1 MENLDNKLKD
11 ILKLQKNIEERMKFL
26 EENYEDL
33 SDQQLEDLTN
43 AALQLEESLFP
54 EVDKIKEQM
63 EEKKQEFLKNAENQN
78 KTE

>member
-1 MENLDNKLKD
+1 MENLDNKLRD
-11 ILKLQKNIEERMKFL
+11 ILKLQKSIEERMKFL

-63 EEKKQEFLKNAENQN
+63 EEKKQEFLKNAQNQN
-78 KTE
+78 KPE

>member
-1 MENLDNKLKD
+1 MENLEEKLKN
-11 ILKLQKNIEERMKFL
+11 ILNLQKNIEERIKFL
-26 EENYEDL
+26 EDNYENL

-63 EEKKQEFLKNAENQN
+63 EEKKQEFLKNAQNQN
-78 KTE
+78 KPE